1 MAKIFALT
9 ILTILYPVIVGQ
21 IRKSISYTPEPVPP
35 SFSDWHWPLPA
46 GDWQIDRGPCDS
58 PLANNHGC
66 DNYEERCAF
75 DFSAIV
81 GESENTPVLAPQ
93 SGRVV
98 YVGQRLN
105 TGIEVMLM
113 HPDGRVSALYHLSKA
128 VVEVDQY
135 IEQGQVV
142 GYTGHTGTTK
152 SRLHFHVQPNA
163 ITRQC
168 LPIQGLDEMDYP
180 SATITSFN
188 TSMEH
193 LMLVNPPQPLLNRLP
208 PVVVSDVATT
218 TSTPLA
224 ISQNQQAILP
234 VQLTGIISDTTILN
248 GGGFST
254 ILTKTVDGP
263 LFKVLFKS
271 YSSQTGQFLQRMYPN
286 STNSRELSFSL
297 IYTIV
302 PFINMSPSMN
312 GIVLPHP
319 KLHKPNEF

>member
-1 MAKIFALT
+1 MLSCLVPDPLPRNSQTYGKN
-9 ILTILYPVIVGQ
+9 
-21 IRKSISYTPEPVPP
+21 IRPYNTDYSLSCDCRPNKKSISYTPEPVPP

-66 DNYEERCAF
+66 DNYEGRSAF
-75 DFSAIV
+75 DFSAIA

-105 TGIEVMLM
+105 TGIEVMLV

-163 ITRQC
+163 VTRQC

-193 LMLVNPPQPLLNRLP
+193 LMLVNPPQPLSGHGLP
-208 PVVVSDVATT
+208 
-218 TSTPLA
+218 TSR
-224 ISQNQQAILP
+224 
-234 VQLTGIISDTTILN
+234 GIGCGHDNVRASGN
-248 GGGFST
+248 
-254 ILTKTVDGP
+254 LTKPAGHLTC
-263 LFKVLFKS
+263 S
-271 YSSQTGQFLQRMYPN
+271 ANRYHQRYDDLE
-286 STNSRELSFSL
+286 RRG
-297 IYTIV
+297 V
-302 PFINMSPSMN
+302 QH
-312 GIVLPHP
+312 GID
-319 KLHKPNEF
+319 